1 MGMLSKQAEKLLPLV
16 QKPGR
21 YTGGELNSVMK
32 EKDEVEIRFAFCF
45 PDTYEIGMSHLGI
58 KILYS
63 LINAREDAW
72 CERVFAPWT
81 DMEALMRER
90 HVPLYALESG
100 DPLTEFDFIGFTMQ
114 YELSYTNVL
123 NMLDLAGLPVRAEER
138 KSAYPPGDRGRSV
151 RMQCRA
157 LR

>member
-81 DMEALMRER
+81 DMEASCGSAMCRSMRGER
-90 HVPLYALESG
+90 RPS
-100 DPLTEFDFIGFTMQ
+100 
-114 YELSYTNVL
+114 
-123 NMLDLAGLPVRAEER
+123 
-138 KSAYPPGDRGRSV
+138 DRIRFHWIYH
-151 RMQCRA
+151 A
-157 LR
+157 I

>member
-138 KSAYPPGDRGRSV
+138 KALTPPGDRGRSV

>member
-138 KSAYPPGDRGRSV
+138 K
-151 RMQCRA
+151 A
-157 LR
+157 LTPW